1 MFLPIPSLEHGSASC
16 FFSPHITTFE
26 LRLQKNRNTRA
37 FLSIQYSA
45 ERMPHNS
52 SYQFLILQGAVFNHL
67 WLQIWL
73 EWVTLCMYH
82 FAHLHDTQRLNS
94 RRQLVLKKKKKMR
107 QQQFVEGV
115 GVGTLTRAPMW
126 TLPMHIILRGQ
137 AYGFFW
143 VTVVSPW

>member
-1 MFLPIPSLEHGSASC
+1 
-16 FFSPHITTFE
+16 
-26 LRLQKNRNTRA
+26 
-37 FLSIQYSA
+37 
-45 ERMPHNS
+45 
-52 SYQFLILQGAVFNHL
+52 
-67 WLQIWL
+67 
-73 EWVTLCMYH
+73 MYH

-94 RRQLVLKKKKKMR
+94 RRQLVLKKKKKKLR